1 MCGISNFYMTTAF
14 MTTEIDLEQAKA
26 MVKGID
32 IPVRPVIL
40 QKVMDLQSNP
50 DVEIKEMANV
60 ISSDVTLSACVLKTI
75 NSPLYGLRNNISS
88 IHRAV
93 NLLGMSNVLNL
104 VIGVSLRL
112 ELSGNLNVAV
122 ERFWDSANR
131 VALLSA
137 RLARAFD
144 NTMAEEAYTLG
155 LFHDCGIPLLIMKF
169 PDYVEVLKAANQDHG
184 RLFTDVEDDAHQTN
198 HTVVGYYVANSWHI
212 PKRICMGILSHHAI
226 DLLDS
231 EDRKQNDLI
240 ANLKLAEAIGHR
252 ARKLTDSAEWIK
264 IQDEI
269 LDYLSLGVQEYE
281 DLRDDLLEEL
291 SQAA

>member
-1 MCGISNFYMTTAF
+1 MSK
-14 MTTEIDLEQAKA
+14 EIDLEQAKA

-40 QKVMDLQSNP
+40 QKIVELQSDP
-50 DVEIKEMANV
+50 DVEIKSVADV

-93 NLLGMSNVLNL
+93 NLLGLSNVLNL
-104 VIGVSLRL
+104 VIGISLRL
-112 ELSGNLNVAV
+112 EISGNLNIAV
-122 ERFWDSANR
+122 ERFWDSANK

-137 RLARAFD
+137 RLAGALD
-144 NTMAEEAYTLG
+144 NTSADEAYTLG

-169 PDYVEVLKAANQDHG
+169 PDYVDILKKANGDHG
-184 RLFTDVEDDAHQTN
+184 CLFTDVEEDAHQTN
-198 HTVVGYYVANSWHI
+198 HTIVGYYVAHSWRI
-212 PKRICMGILSHHAI
+212 PKRICMGILNHHAI

-231 EDRKQNDLI
+231 EDPKQNELI
-240 ANLKLAEAIGHR
+240 ANLKLAEAINHR
-252 ARKLTDSAEWIK
+252 ARSIVDSAEWLK

-269 LDYLSLGVQEYE
+269 LDFLSLSTLEYE
-281 DLRDDLLEEL
+281 NLRDDLIEEL